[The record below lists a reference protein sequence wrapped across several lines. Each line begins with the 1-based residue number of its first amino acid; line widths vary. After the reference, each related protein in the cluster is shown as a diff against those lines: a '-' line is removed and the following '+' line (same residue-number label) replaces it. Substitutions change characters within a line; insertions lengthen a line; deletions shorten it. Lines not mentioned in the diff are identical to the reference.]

1 MFYVYNLSFFIY
13 LCAVLTNNEQYKKSN
28 NNANMEQ
35 PFNLVSNATLK
46 KNVAD
51 YTLIV
56 IGAFLQA
63 LSYVLFL
70 APYKIVPGF
79 SLLCPKDCRWVRLL
93 FVLMCLCC
101 FWP

>member
-46 KNVAD
+46 K
-51 YTLIV
+51 
-56 IGAFLQA
+56 
-63 LSYVLFL
+63 
-70 APYKIVPGF
+70 
-79 SLLCPKDCRWVRLL
+79 
-93 FVLMCLCC
+93 M
-101 FWP
+101 

>member
-1 MFYVYNLSFFIY
+1 MLYVYNLFFFIY

-35 PFNLVSNATLK
+35 PFNLVSNTTLK
-46 KNVAD
+46 KNVAY

-63 LSYVLFL
+63 LSYSLFL
-70 APYKIVPGF
+70 APY
-79 SLLCPKDCRWVRLL
+79 
-93 FVLMCLCC
+93 
-101 FWP
+101 

>member
-46 KNVAD
+46 KKC
-51 YTLIV
+51 
-56 IGAFLQA
+56 
-63 LSYVLFL
+63 S
-70 APYKIVPGF
+70 
-79 SLLCPKDCRWVRLL
+79 RLH
-93 FVLMCLCC
+93 FDRYRC
-101 FWP
+101 FFAGT